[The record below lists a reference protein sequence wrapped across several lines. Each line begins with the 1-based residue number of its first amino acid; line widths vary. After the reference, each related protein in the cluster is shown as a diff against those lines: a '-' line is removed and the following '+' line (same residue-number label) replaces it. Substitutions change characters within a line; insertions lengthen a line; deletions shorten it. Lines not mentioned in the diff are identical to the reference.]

1 MLLALEMN
9 PDLSSTQFFYH
20 MIDTDPKEWRSK
32 LSELSITSPQV
43 ARRVSDLLL
52 AYEQQCLTQ
61 LLDIHLS
68 SSMPV
73 LQSFKNEIVDDRYL
87 IGHELGK
94 GGFGVVYFASRRDH
108 LFEHNYAIK
117 FFNAEAFNILGKDK
131 LFSEA
136 QIMANLNH
144 SNITKVYDAGLHN
157 GVAYIVMEY
166 VDGCL
171 LDEYLSTN
179 SLSCDQKL
187 TLFRDICLAIEYAHE
202 LNVLHADLKPENILI
217 NTHGEPK
224 VIDFNLTQN
233 LTCSRDEASDS
244 IKAVS
249 RIYASPEQITGDSLD
264 ERSDVFSLGRI
275 LQEMFPNDTAPR
287 DLVRVYQYATNLN
300 RTHRYQ
306 SVRDLAND
314 IENVR
319 CCYPLNYRNQ
329 HCLYR
334 ATKFIQRYPA
344 STTYASF
351 FIAILTTALVALS
364 IEAKSISRQ
373 KLQLDSI
380 IYDATSMAYPLNN
393 SLLDWDEII
402 RSRNSIV
409 VDVDAYSEGINLE
422 VNGELLNETLYDS
435 WIATGDIEPIGSL
448 VLTHP
453 PIV

>member
-32 LSELSITSPQV
+32 LSELSITSPQM

-73 LQSFKNEIVDDRYL
+73 LQSFENEIVDDRYL

-179 SLSCDQKL
+179 PLSCDQKL

-275 LQEMFPNDTAPR
+275 LQKMFPDKTASK
-287 DLVRVYQYATNLN
+287 DLIRVQRHATNVN
-300 RTHRYQ
+300 RTRRYQ
-306 SVRDLAND
+306 SVSDLAND

-319 CCYPLNYRNQ
+319 CCYPLNYRNKNSV
-329 HCLYR
+329 YKV
-334 ATKFIQRYPA
+334 TKFIQRYP
-344 STTYASF
+344 TTSVYFSF
-351 FIAILTTALVALS
+351 FLTILTAFLVAFS
-364 IEAKSISRQ
+364 IETHNLSRQ
-373 KLQLDSI
+373 KLQLDSV
-380 IYDATSMAYPLNN
+380 IYDVTSKAYPL
-393 SLLDWDEII
+393 SHPSLDWDEII
-402 RSRNSIV
+402 RSRNLNIV
-409 VDVDAYSEGINLE
+409 DPDVYVEDLNFSEREDLF
-422 VNGELLNETLYDS
+422 GEGAFDS
-435 WIATGDIEPIGSL
+435 WIATEDIEPISL
-448 VLTHP
+448 LVVSSLM
-453 PIV
+453 IV